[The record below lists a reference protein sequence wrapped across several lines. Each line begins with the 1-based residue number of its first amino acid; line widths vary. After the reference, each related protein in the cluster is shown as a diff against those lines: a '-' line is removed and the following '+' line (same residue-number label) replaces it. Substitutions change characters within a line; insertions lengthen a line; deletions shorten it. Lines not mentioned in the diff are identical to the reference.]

1 MPTGMREVTQ
11 LSEKNPVEKI
21 ICLKLSNFIFIEL

>member
-1 MPTGMREVTQ
+1 MREVTQ

-21 ICLKLSNFIFIEL
+21 ICLKLSNSIFIEL